1 MCGFIVYQSENLNIK
16 KFETALN
23 LINHRGPDHFQTLKI
38 NDNLVLGFRR
48 LSIIDLNDRSHQP
61 FKYKDLIICFNGEIY
76 NFIEIKKELTAYGI
90 KFKTKGDT
98 EVVAASIN
106 YWGIEKASQKF
117 LGMWSIFS
125 YNKISNEIFI
135 SRDRFGIKPLYY
147 FKSNKELIFSSEIKP
162 ILKITNDFNIDMN
175 ISNLYLNYGISD
187 TDENTFFKNIKV
199 LPPSHYAKIDRHIN
213 LQKKKYWQINE
224 NSNVGIEDQLTKTF
238 NYHKISDVN
247 IAVSLS
253 GGVDSSTMA
262 YFYKNENFNFYSLKI
277 KNFDNEINEI
287 NDFKNKYK
295 INHKFVETENY
306 ENLQSIDQIINMTFE
321 PFQSAYPIYALSIR
335 NQAKDDNCKILM
347 TGDGADEVFAGYD
360 FLKKFLK
367 IQSHFKNGF
376 LFNNL
381 KYVIKNIF
389 SNQSSDLEFINENI
403 LNFTSNKKITMK
415 SEYEGFQDLSV
426 LKRHLINRLLIY
438 PMQYWLK
445 IEDKISM
452 NFSIENRVPF
462 LNHNLIES
470 VFTLDDD
477 EMIKDG
483 ISKYPLKKIAEKY
496 LPRSIVYSPKKQRP
510 ALINKNIF
518 NNETCE
524 FIIDEIESNDL
535 FNTKKDKI
543 LREFKNDLA
552 INNLKYWFR
561 LLTYLRWK
569 KIIKSSI

>member
-1 MCGFIVYQSENLNIK
+1 
-16 KFETALN
+16 
-23 LINHRGPDHFQTLKI
+23 
-38 NDNLVLGFRR
+38 
-48 LSIIDLNDRSHQP
+48 
-61 FKYKDLIICFNGEIY
+61 
-76 NFIEIKKELTAYGI
+76 
-90 KFKTKGDT
+90 
-98 EVVAASIN
+98 
-106 YWGIEKASQKF
+106 
-117 LGMWSIFS
+117 
-125 YNKISNEIFI
+125 
-135 SRDRFGIKPLYY
+135 
-147 FKSNKELIFSSEIKP
+147 
-162 ILKITNDFNIDMN
+162 
-175 ISNLYLNYGISD
+175 
-187 TDENTFFKNIKV
+187 
-199 LPPSHYAKIDRHIN
+199 
-213 LQKKKYWQINE
+213 
-224 NSNVGIEDQLTKTF
+224 
-238 NYHKISDVN
+238 
-247 IAVSLS
+247 
-253 GGVDSSTMA
+253 MA
-262 YFYKNENFNFYSLKI
+262 YFYKSENFNFYSLKI
-277 KNFDNEINEI
+277 KNFDNEINKI
-287 NDFKNKYK
+287 NEFKNKYK
-295 INHKFVETENY
+295 INHKFVETEKY

-367 IQSHFKNGF
+367 IQNYFKNGF

-381 KYVIKNIF
+381 KNVMKNIF

-470 VFTLDDD
+470 AFTLDDD

-496 LPRSIVYSPKKQRP
+496 LPRSIVYSSKKQRP
-510 ALINKNIF
+510 SLINRNIF
-518 NNETCE
+518 NNEICE
-524 FIIDEIESNDL
+524 FIIDEIGSNDL

-543 LREFKNDLA
+543 LKEFKSDLA